1 MRNKVE
7 SCIRVTTDSQIKFEE
22 NKCKVIFLNP
32 QRTSYKCVDVDGCT
46 IKDGIKCDKLL
57 LSSDEHEEYYVE
69 LKGTDV
75 MHAIDQLEETIKRLG
90 EYDDKRH
97 AYVVSTNVAPAI
109 NTRCQQKIKY
119 FKVKY
124 HSELKMQGRQLT
136 VALY

>member
-22 NKCKVIFLNP
+22 NKRKVIFLNP
-32 QRTSYKCVDVDGCT
+32 QRTSYKCVVVDGCT

-75 MHAIDQLEETIKRLG
+75 MHAIGETMLVLFYNNEMIIGSGSASTRLTG
-90 EYDDKRH
+90 GRMTL
-97 AYVVSTNVAPAI
+97 VSSEPASSQ
-109 NTRCQQKIKY
+109 R
-119 FKVKY
+119 
-124 HSELKMQGRQLT
+124 
-136 VALY
+136 A